1 MRFFLKV
8 LIGVSVL
15 GALLILG
22 GFFYGYVSLSALFL
36 HLLLLAGTII
46 LSCVGLQL
54 CGRVEMLEGLVYRL
68 ALRIGRIVREGR
80 R

>member
-1 MRFFLKV
+1 MRLFLKV

-36 HLLLLAGTII
+36 HLLLLGGTII
-46 LSCVGLQL
+46 LSCVGIRL
-54 CGRVEMLEGLVYRL
+54 CGMVEMLEGLVYRL
-68 ALRIGRIVREGR
+68 AFKVARMSSKI
-80 R
+80 

>member
-1 MRFFLKV
+1 MKRILRTLIVLCVFGSGIVAAGFLYDV
-8 LIGVSVL
+8 VSV
-15 GALLILG
+15 
-22 GFFYGYVSLSALFL
+22 SALVL